1 MRQNKN
7 RAVYLCLLLLCATLL
22 GCGDGKVLQ
31 PPEPTETPIPG
42 WEKFEGEGVEL
53 WLPESYDGG
62 NLSEDLDVVVEN
74 LRRLGPD
81 FEPMAQVIEQNPSMY
96 IIWAFDS
103 EVGSSGFLS
112 NVALTKERVL
122 SAVTMDTYLDAAV
135 NQFPAAFEVTERDI
149 VTLGDYEAG
158 RLVIE
163 FVIQGMGGKELMY
176 AVKDGTTMWAFV
188 YATGAEE
195 FDERLAVFEQ
205 SALTFAIEP

>member
-1 MRQNKN
+1 
-7 RAVYLCLLLLCATLL
+7 L
-22 GCGDGKVLQ
+22 GCGDGKILQ
-31 PPEPTETPIPG
+31 PPEPTATPIPG

-62 NLSEDLDVVVEN
+62 DLDEDLDVVVEN

-81 FEPMAQVIEQNPSMY
+81 FEQMAQIIEQNPTMY
-96 IIWAFDS
+96 VIWAFDS
-103 EVGSSGFLS
+103 EVGSSGVLS

-122 SAVTMDTYLDAAV
+122 SAITMDTYLDAAT

-163 FVIQGMGGKELMY
+163 FEIQGVGGKELMY

-188 YATGAEE
+188 YATGADE
-195 FDERLAVFEQ
+195 FDERLPVFEQ